1 MTPDD
6 PLLHDHPATEAASG
20 KGGPSAGGGAADA
33 RHVALASQP
42 TVDDLDSEPDHMLD
56 QDRSSD
62 GRPDADLVPTA
73 TPTPAPG
80 LTAPDDVAR
89 AHGLYGPEWSR
100 GPQPAARYEGDELGA
115 GFAGAAIGIRD
126 AARDLAA
133 AAAASHSGGV
143 TVPSADRPDTSPAA
157 GTPGGGLP
165 AAGTPGGG
173 LPAAGTLGGGLPA
186 AGTPGGGLPAAG
198 APGGILPGAVQA
210 SVDAPDR
217 STAAD
222 DPATSGPVETGTPRE
237 NGANGANGANGT
249 AGTAGRSAGPTSGE
263 GAAMRSGAAGRG
275 ASMAALAAGAAPG
288 SATRGSATRAASSG
302 SRATSSGSRAAVA
315 AAPPGRSV
323 MAVGVVVGWV
333 VFLLCGVVLGSMTR
347 ADHPSGPSLSPE
359 AAAWRDAPAPNS
371 PLVSAAAPDGRAGAS
386 GRSVTTT
393 TTAADRSQRAPV
405 TTAATTT
412 TAPSGAT
419 TTTERDAGTTTT
431 ERNEAT
437 TTTSTTEPESSTT
450 SSTEPETPTTAPPDT
465 TTSSIL
471 DIFDATG

>member
-143 TVPSADRPDTSPAA
+143 TVPSADRPDTS
-157 GTPGGGLP
+157 
-165 AAGTPGGG
+165 
-173 LPAAGTLGGGLPA
+173 PA